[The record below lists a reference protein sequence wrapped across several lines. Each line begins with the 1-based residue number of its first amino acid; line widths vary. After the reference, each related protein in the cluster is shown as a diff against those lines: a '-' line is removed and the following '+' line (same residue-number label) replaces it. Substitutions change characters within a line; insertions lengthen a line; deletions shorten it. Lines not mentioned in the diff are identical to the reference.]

1 MFRNSFQGG
10 FVTGSSY
17 ITHTKLFLA
26 TGAILMTVTF
36 SKYLPGFVGLLQC
49 NSCHHFPRKLR
60 GLITDNSRTSTPRIR
75 FFKGDIKT
83 LSKTVENMSPVIS
96 YVLRT
101 QTFSIGFFS
110 SDWRKNY
117 STGLLFTRTIYVVC
131 ICLCIMTSSH
141 AYQMHVLFTHS

>member
-1 MFRNSFQGG
+1 MFCLIQRIKQSMFRNSFHICSYM
-10 FVTGSSY
+10 FICSY

-49 NSCHHFPRKLR
+49 NRCHHFPRKLR

-83 LSKTVENMSPVIS
+83 LSKTVENMSLVIS
-96 YVLRT
+96 YVLKT
-101 QTFSIGFFS
+101 NIFYWF
-110 SDWRKNY
+110 
-117 STGLLFTRTIYVVC
+117 LFK
-131 ICLCIMTSSH
+131 
-141 AYQMHVLFTHS
+141 